1 MKLPDY
7 TQKRLKRKYA
17 IKEEHGM
24 RLITYVPEIEGAS
37 QTDVQLTLYLQE
49 PTKALAIQE
58 RPLILVCPG
67 GAYAFTSDREAEP
80 IALAFLAMGYHAAV
94 LRYSVAPVRYPVAL
108 QELAKS
114 MAYIRTN
121 AAEWHIRPDRIFVL
135 GCSAGGHLVANLGVQ
150 WNDADVMAPAG
161 IDRDHLEIVRPDGLI
176 LCYPV
181 ITSGR
186 FAHAG
191 SFENLLGE
199 RRESMADMLSLEKRV
214 TPSVPPVFLWHTFTD
229 QSVPVENSLL
239 MAAALR
245 RAGVST
251 ELHVY
256 AHGVHG
262 LALANAL
269 TENAEHGES
278 EESCS
283 TWVELV
289 HTWLWDQCGF

>member
-1 MKLPDY
+1 
-7 TQKRLKRKYA
+7 
-17 IKEEHGM
+17 M
-24 RLITYVPEIEGAS
+24 RLITYAPVMEGQS
-37 QTDVQLTLYLQE
+37 QPDVHLTVYLQE
-49 PTKALAIQE
+49 PTDALAIQE

-67 GAYAFTSDREAEP
+67 GAYAYTSDREAEP
-80 IALAFLAMGYHAAV
+80 LALAFLAMGYHAAV

-114 MAYIRTN
+114 MAYIRSH
-121 AAEWHIRPDRIFVL
+121 ASEWHVAEDKLFVL

-150 WNDADVMAPAG
+150 WNDAEIMTPAG
-161 IDRDHLEIVRPDGLI
+161 IDRDHLEIVRPSGLI

-199 RRESMADMLSLEKRV
+199 RKADMADALSLEKRV
-214 TPSVPPVFLWHTFTD
+214 TSSVPPVFIWHTFTD

-239 MAAALR
+239 MASALR
-245 RAGVST
+245 QAGVST
-251 ELHVY
+251 ELHIFDR
-256 AHGVHG
+256 GLHG

-269 TENAEHGES
+269 TENAAHSEC

-283 TWVELV
+283 IWVELV
-289 HTWLWDQCGF
+289 HIWLKERCGF